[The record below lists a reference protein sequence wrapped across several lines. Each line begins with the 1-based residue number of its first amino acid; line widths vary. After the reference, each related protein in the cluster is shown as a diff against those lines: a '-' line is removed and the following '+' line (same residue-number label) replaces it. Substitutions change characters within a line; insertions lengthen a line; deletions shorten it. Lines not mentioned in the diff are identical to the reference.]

1 MKEKKKKAAAKKTK
15 NVDSYTSKFQR
26 PRCCLPIRGQYT
38 HHFPPSMVAARSG
51 FVKAVAAST
60 TRINTV
66 VQTESRLAVAGVG
79 LDRASVTRVSSSRW
93 TCTTRLK
100 VRSKSSLRAMNFPRS
115 SRLVLNLEN
124 VIASALLT
132 PSWTTRK
139 SVRLTAS
146 SLPESDTY

>member
-1 MKEKKKKAAAKKTK
+1 
-15 NVDSYTSKFQR
+15 
-26 PRCCLPIRGQYT
+26 
-38 HHFPPSMVAARSG
+38 MVAARSG